1 MRIAIIGAGVTGL
14 TAGRLLSRAGHQVTL
29 YERWPGLGGQAA
41 TLDVGEGHLLERYY
55 HHWFTSDRHILK
67 LCEELGL
74 SDAVEW
80 HESKMAVFVDG
91 RSRPFVTPLDLLRFT
106 PLSLRD
112 RLRMGIAVLK
122 LQRSKQPVS
131 AYESE
136 TACAWITR
144 EMGQAPWD
152 KVWGPLLRGKFGAR
166 AGEISMAWMWGK
178 LVTRRKLEGKAATG
192 ERLGYPSSSF
202 EPLFTALQD
211 DIRAHGGT
219 IHTDRP
225 VRRIARSAAGFRLH
239 VGRSGSFRTGTDPS
253 RFVEQLDAAEEFDAV
268 LATVPSDVFD
278 ALAGEHLPPTYR
290 DLLHGTEYHTAL
302 CLLLEV
308 TQPLSPFYWT
318 NIADTS
324 LPFVG
329 LVEHTNMIPASRYG
343 GRQFAYV
350 ANYVEPGSE
359 LLDLDAEGLLAHYLP
374 GLQKVNPA
382 FQRSWVKHA
391 WCFADHAG
399 QPIVTVG
406 YHQRIPPF
414 ATGVPGLLLANTT
427 QIYPEDRGTNYA
439 VREGQQAAAAMLAG
453 ISRLRPAIRRTPT
466 SGTA

>member
-1 MRIAIIGAGVTGL
+1 MRIAIVGAGVTGL
-14 TAGRLLSRAGHQVTL
+14 VAGRLLGRAGHQITL

-55 HHWFTSDRHILK
+55 HHWFTSDIHILQ

-74 SDAVEW
+74 ADQVEW
-80 HESKMAVFVDG
+80 HDSKMATFVDG
-91 RSRPFVTPLDLLRFT
+91 KSRAFVTPLDLLRFT
-106 PLSLRD
+106 PLSMRD
-112 RLRMGIAVLK
+112 RLRMGFAVLK
-122 LQRSKQPVS
+122 LQRSPKPVS
-131 AYESE
+131 AYEHE
-136 TACAWITR
+136 TARDWILR

-152 KVWGPLLRGKFGAR
+152 KVWGPLLRGKFGSR
-166 AGEISMAWMWGK
+166 AGDISMAWMWGK

-192 ERLGYPSSSF
+192 EKLGYPSASF

-219 IHTDRP
+219 IHIDRP
-225 VRRIARSAAGFRLH
+225 VRRIERSGAAFRLH
-239 VGRSGSFRTGTDPS
+239 VGQPGSFRAGTDPAA
-253 RFVEQLDAAEEFDAV
+253 FTEQLDAAEEFEAV
-268 LATVPSDVFD
+268 LATVPSDLFD
-278 ALAGEHLPPTYR
+278 AMAGGLLPSSYR
-290 DLLHGTEYHTAL
+290 DLLQQTEYHTAL

-318 NIADTS
+318 NIADSS

-329 LVEHTNMIPASRYG
+329 LIEHTNMIPASRYG

-359 LLDLDAEGLLAHYLP
+359 LLDLDAEGLLARYLP

-382 FQRSWVKHA
+382 FQPSWVRQA
-391 WCFADHAG
+391 WRFSEPAG

-406 YHQRIPPF
+406 YHARIPPF
-414 ATGVPGLLLANTT
+414 ETGVPGLLLANTT

-439 VREGQQAAAAMLAG
+439 VREGQQAAAAMLAS
-453 ISRLRPAIRRTPT
+453 IARVRPAMRRRPT